1 MRALSAAEL
10 LDVWEIGAGQ
20 PAVERML
27 TLLAAAC
34 PELSRA
40 ALAQLSIGQRDA
52 YLLTLREWTFGPQ
65 LRGLATCP
73 ACGERLELT
82 FTVAEIRVAPP
93 QSPEGPLT
101 LSVAGYEVQFRLP
114 NSADLLA
121 LEAQPDPAAANQI
134 LECCLLNVQ
143 HGGEAVSAAALPPEV
158 TAAVVAAMAQADPQ
172 ADVRLALTC
181 PACGHAWQALFDI
194 AAFFWHEINT
204 WANRLLREVHRLA
217 SAYGWR
223 EADILALGPR
233 RRQAYLELLS
243 R

>member
-34 PELSRA
+34 PELPRA

-93 QSPEGPLT
+93 QPTEGPLT
-101 LSVAGYEVQFRLP
+101 LNVAGYEVQFRLP
-114 NSADLLA
+114 NSADLLT
-121 LEAQPDPAAANQI
+121 LEAPPGPTATNRL
-134 LECCLLNVQ
+134 LERCLLDVQ
-143 HGGEAVSAAALPPEV
+143 HGGEVASAATLPAEV
-158 TAAVVAAMAQADPQ
+158 SEAVVAAMAQADPQ

-194 AAFFWHEINT
+194 AAFFWQEINT
-204 WANRLLREVHRLA
+204 WAQRLLREVHRLA

-223 EADILALGPR
+223 EADILALSPH